1 MKKWLIL
8 TAMALSTT
16 GVFADDMNAEIL
28 KQLQALQQQVQEQ
41 QQQIQALKQQLD
53 TAGAL
58 TEGEVNRLVKAELD
72 AAIEEKVLAQAKDG
86 GPLVT
91 LNKNVE
97 NLKITG
103 DARFRYERQE
113 RERGDD
119 PEETRNRFRT
129 RLRLGFVW
137 KTDEGW
143 EIGAGLATGGEDAT
157 STNDTWSDNSVFE
170 TGDIRLDYAYAKHKL
185 NDWTF
190 TVGQQ
195 KNPFV
200 SSFLLWDGDVRPAGA
215 TVQYKQGGLF
225 ATLGGYN
232 VYHMGRDEAN
242 SMLVAGQVGYEME
255 TEEGLSA
262 LVAAAYYHFND
273 PSTDLPGLS
282 VTDDY
287 DFQVGALY
295 GEVGVP
301 AGDVDLSLYGEVW
314 KNFGADGSAGQ
325 MSGVDPEDNDLGWV
339 VGLGGKLGRFS
350 AEYAYGH
357 VEADS
362 VYGGLKDSDF
372 GDTAGMTNTDVEG
385 HKLSFGYK
393 LTKNFS
399 LGGTAMFLNEIEGP
413 ERDGTLYQLDL
424 VYKF

>member
-1 MKKWLIL
+1 MKKLL
-8 TAMALSTT
+8 VLAVMAATAGA
-16 GVFADDMNAEIL
+16 FAGEASADIQA
-28 KQLQALQQQVQEQ
+28 QLQLLQQQLQEQ
-41 QQQIQALKQQLD
+41 QQQIQSLQQQLH
-53 TAGAL
+53 GGGM
-58 TEGEVNRLVKAELD
+58 TESDVSRLVD
-72 AAIEEKVLAQAKDG
+72 AAIEEKGLAQVKDA
-86 GPLVT
+86 GPL
-91 LNKNVE
+91 LSLGKNVQ
-97 NLKITG
+97 NLKLTG

-113 RERGDD
+113 RERGDN

-137 KTDEGW
+137 NTDEAW
-143 EIGAGLATGGEDAT
+143 EIGAGLATGGSDAT
-157 STNDTWSDNSVFE
+157 STNDTWSDETVFE

-185 NDWTF
+185 DNWTF

-232 VYHMGRDEAN
+232 VYHMGRDQAN
-242 SMLVAGQVGYEME
+242 SMLYAGQIGY
-255 TEEGLSA
+255 GLELESGVSA
-262 LVAAAYYHFND
+262 LIAAAYYHFND
-273 PSTDLPGLS
+273 PSTDLPGLK

-287 DFQVGALY
+287 DFQVGTLY

-301 AGDVDLSLYGEVW
+301 AGDVDLSLFGEVW
-314 KNFGADGSAGQ
+314 KNFGADGTAGQ
-325 MSGVDPEDNDLGWV
+325 VAGVAPEDNDLGWV
-339 VGLGGKLGRFS
+339 IGLGGKLGKFS

-385 HKLSFGYK
+385 HKLSVGYK
-393 LTKNFS
+393 MTKNFT

-413 ERDGTLYQLDL
+413 KREGTLYQVDL